1 MISLYVI
8 LIPQLE
14 FYQGFIT
21 PTTDLG
27 KKAQQRGI
35 TDEAGWVPFAIR
47 DFNKSPHN
55 DLGKR
60 PNKKSCQWCEW
71 KRCVYLEPSPIKP
84 TQQSWKK
91 TQ

>member
-1 MISLYVI
+1 M
-8 LIPQLE
+8 E

-27 KKAQQRGI
+27 KKAQQRDI

-55 DLGKR
+55 DLGKQ
-60 PNKKSCQWCEW
+60 PQQKYAKPKKSDAPQGFLW
-71 KRCVYLEPSPIKP
+71 I
-84 TQQSWKK
+84 
-91 TQ
+91 